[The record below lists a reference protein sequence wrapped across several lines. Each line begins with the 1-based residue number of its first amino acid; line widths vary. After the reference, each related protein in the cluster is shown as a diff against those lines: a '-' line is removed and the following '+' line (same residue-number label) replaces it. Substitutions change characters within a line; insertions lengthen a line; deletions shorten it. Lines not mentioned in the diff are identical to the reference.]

1 VGPPAPPLPGRT
13 VYRLL
18 FLLAALDQL
27 GWGLW
32 ALLAPDGLL
41 AFLRLPPLPVEL
53 PPDRLLLA
61 RVLGGLALAHVG
73 FLAILLWRPERWGSF
88 ALVPLLG
95 RALGTGLWL
104 WVYGSDRLH
113 VPAGPPLLL
122 AAHDGVWLPVF
133 AWFLIAWYRRA
144 ARETA

>member
-1 VGPPAPPLPGRT
+1 LPGRA
-13 VYRLL
+13 VYQLL

-27 GWGLW
+27 GVGLW
-32 ALLAPDGLL
+32 ALLRPDGVL
-41 AFLRLPPLPVEL
+41 ALLRLPPLPVEL
-53 PPDRLLLA
+53 PPDRLLLM
-61 RVLGGLALAHVG
+61 RLLGALALAHVA
-73 FLAILLWRPERWGSF
+73 FLGILLWRPERWGPF

-104 WVYGSDRLH
+104 WVYGSDRLQL
-113 VPAGPPLLL
+113 PASPPLLL
-122 AAHDGVWLPVF
+122 AAHDALWLPVF